1 MYSLYMSMHVLIQS
15 KSTVTPTMHHDE
27 RCDLLGRL
35 FHSSVL
41 LEVLHELLHVSQGVG
56 EVAVRELYNGH
67 LNPFEQVRTERVILH
82 FHVLCLNHL
91 H

>member
-1 MYSLYMSMHVLIQS
+1 MYSLPMHVSIQS
-15 KSTVTPTMHHDE
+15 KTLSTVTSTMHHDE

-56 EVAVRELYNGH
+56 KVSVRELYNGH
-67 LNPFEQVRTERVILH
+67 LNPLEQVRTERVILH